1 MKNIYKSILYI
12 AAAVVIASCARAVGE
27 GTNVEKKRYFDAWM
41 SLNYP
46 ELKPSWNGKES
57 SVGVYIIP
65 EYEVEGTGIEV
76 KKEGFA
82 LIEFTQYDLNGN
94 ISDYTDSTVARQLG
108 TYEPSSYY
116 GPTWF
121 VTYDEAVPSGL
132 LNAMVGMKV
141 GSRRRVI
148 IPSWMMT
155 YSSYS
160 TAAEY
165 LNHSSDYA
173 SAVYEFKVKDFT
185 DSVYVWEA
193 DSIERYI
200 VKNYGE
206 ISAFSN
212 DTTGFYFRNESVY
225 PEDAKEFPKDTA
237 IYINYTGKLLNG
249 LVFDTTSEKIA
260 KDNNI
265 YDATRTYGPVR
276 VLWSEGSNEVLMGD
290 DESGVISGFAMAI
303 KDLKY
308 SPADDAWKDKGT
320 GIFTS
325 DLGYNYSGS
334 GKSIPSY
341 ASLIFDIEG
350 VDEPE
355 D

>member
-155 YSSYS
+155 YTSYDK
-160 TAAEY
+160 AADY
-165 LNHSSDYA
+165 LDHSSDY
-173 SAVYEFKVKDFT
+173 SSSIYDFTIKDFADT
-185 DSVYVWEA
+185 IDRWEIDSVK
-193 DSIERYI
+193 RYI

-206 ISAFSN
+206 VSAFAN
-212 DTTGFYFRNESVY
+212 DTLGFYFRHDKAC
-225 PEDAKEFPKDTA
+225 PEDVKSLAKDTT

-249 LVFDTTSEKIA
+249 LVFDTTSERIA

-265 YDATRTYGPVR
+265 YDPDKDYAPVR
-276 VLWSEGSNEVLMGD
+276 VTMNEDYSEITMGE
-290 DESGVISGFAMAI
+290 DESEVIAGFSMTLADMQ
-303 KDLKY
+303 Y
-308 SPADDAWKDKGT
+308 SPADDTWKDSAT
-320 GIFTS
+320 GIFIS
-325 DLGYNYSGS
+325 ALGYTYSGS
-334 GKSIPSY
+334 GASIPAY
-341 ASLIFDIEG
+341 APLIFEIEI
-350 VDEPE
+350 VDKPE
-355 D
+355 

>member
-12 AAAVVIASCARAVGE
+12 AFAVTVIGCAKVVGE
-27 GTNVEKKRYFDAWM
+27 GTNAASKRYFDAWM
-41 SLNYP
+41 SIHHPTLTP
-46 ELKPSWNGKES
+46 TWDGKES
-57 SVGVYIIP
+57 ATGIYIMP
-65 EYEVEGTGIEV
+65 EFEVEGTGKTVE
-76 KKEGFA
+76 KDGFV
-82 LIEFTQYDLNGN
+82 LLEYTKRDLTGN
-94 ISDYTDSTVARQLG
+94 ITEYTDSIVARQLG
-108 TYEPSSYY
+108 EYVASSYY
-116 GPTWF
+116 GPKF
-121 VTYDEAVPSGL
+121 MVTYATAIPAGL
-132 LNAMVGMKV
+132 LDATVGMKV
-141 GSRRRVI
+141 GGKRKVI

-200 VKNYGE
+200 VKSYGE

-341 ASLIFDIEG
+341 ASLIFDIEV